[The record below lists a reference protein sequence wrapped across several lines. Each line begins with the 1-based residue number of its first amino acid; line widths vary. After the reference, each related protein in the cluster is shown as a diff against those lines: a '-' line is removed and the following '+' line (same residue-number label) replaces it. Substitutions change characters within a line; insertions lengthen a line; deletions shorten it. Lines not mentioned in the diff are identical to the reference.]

1 VSWWSTPWPG
11 VADPVTGH
19 RVTSDTPFYSFSV
32 GKGATTTVAHVLAE
46 RGLFGYDTP
55 IVELWPEFG
64 AHGKHTV
71 TVGHVLT
78 HSAGVPGIP
87 LTTTPEDLCDW
98 DKMCT
103 VIADAPL
110 WWEPGTKVGY
120 HAYTSGN
127 AVPDSPAGQP

>member
-1 VSWWSTPWPG
+1 MTDVQKQVQENIDQLIESG
-11 VADPVTGH
+11 
-19 RVTSDTPFYSFSV
+19 
-32 GKGATTTVAHVLAE
+32 AE
-46 RGLFGYDTP
+46 RGVQVAVYLNGELVVDAVAGVADTP

-103 VIADAPL
+103 AIADAPL